1 MDICFSFAKT
11 ILMLNTNRKV
21 TLLIL
26 TVLRLSGSRATFSK
40 HLKLSSPPHRLVSWR
55 QVSELNTA
63 ATAVH
68 SAGL

>member
-1 MDICFSFAKT
+1 MDFCFSFAKT
-11 ILMLNTNRKV
+11 ILTLNTNRKV

-40 HLKLSSPPHRLVSWR
+40 HLNCFPHPHRLVSWR

-63 ATAVH
+63 AIAVH